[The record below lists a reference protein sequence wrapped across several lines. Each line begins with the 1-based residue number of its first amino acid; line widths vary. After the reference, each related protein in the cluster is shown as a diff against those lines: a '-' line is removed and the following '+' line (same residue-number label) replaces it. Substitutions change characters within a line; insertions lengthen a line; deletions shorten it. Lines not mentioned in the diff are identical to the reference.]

1 MELYR
6 NVRTDQFF
14 KLTVRKKPY
23 KEGSSSFSWKDI
35 CNYSDSPLK
44 QNVILINIYSSKLS
58 IVLIDIHSGIFS
70 KWREAANI
78 QIFVSK
84 F

>member
-1 MELYR
+1 MSELT
-6 NVRTDQFF
+6 NFLSSQQEKNLTD
-14 KLTVRKKPY
+14 

-70 KWREAANI
+70 KRREAAHI